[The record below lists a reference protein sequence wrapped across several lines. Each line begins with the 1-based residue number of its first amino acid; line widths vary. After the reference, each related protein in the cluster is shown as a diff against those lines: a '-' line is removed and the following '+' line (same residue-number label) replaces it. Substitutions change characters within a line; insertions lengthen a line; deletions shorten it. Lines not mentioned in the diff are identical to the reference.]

1 MHFFTF
7 YVTIRGVPGAACAK
21 AGFAVPE
28 YFSGEVIGIVENKK
42 KKTFQVPHTYV
53 IIFAVVVVC
62 ALLTYLIPVGSFQ
75 TQEVTY
81 MMGDTEKSRTVIV
94 SDSFAYELD
103 ENGNRVRNGVPLFGT
118 EDFGGQGMLNY
129 VFEGLTSGDK
139 TGSAV
144 GIVAFILVIGG
155 AFGVVMRT
163 GAVDAGIHA
172 MIRKTKGREI
182 ILIPVLFTLFSLGGA
197 VFGMGEEAIPFAM
210 VIVPL
215 TIAMGYDAV
224 VAVCVTYVATQI
236 GFATSWMNPFGLAI
250 AQGIAG
256 VPVLSGAGFR
266 MVMWTVFTAAGVVFT
281 MLYARKIK
289 RDPTASVAYESDAYY
304 RNQMTQSDAAAAPFT
319 LGQGLVL
326 LTILVTIVWT
336 VWGVVVKGYYIPE
349 IASQFFV
356 MGLVAGIIG
365 CVFKLNGMRASDIAS
380 SFQSGAA
387 DLVGAALVVG
397 MAQGIVIVLGGTD
410 PTTPSVMNTI
420 LYMLGNLLSGVPGV
434 MAAWLMYVF
443 QSLFNF
449 VVVSGSGQAA
459 LTMPIM
465 APLADLAG
473 ITRQV
478 AVLAYQLGDGLTN
491 LIVPTSGC
499 LLGVLG
505 VARLEWGKWAKF
517 QIKMQGVLFVLSTIF
532 VVVAVMIG
540 FA

>member
-1 MHFFTF
+1 ME
-7 YVTIRGVPGAACAK
+7 K
-21 AGFAVPE
+21 Q
-28 YFSGEVIGIVENKK
+28 K
-42 KKTFQVPHTYV
+42 KKTIQMPHTYV

-75 TQEVTY
+75 TQDISY
-81 MMGDTEKSRTVIV
+81 MVGDTEKTRTVIV
-94 SDSFAYELD
+94 ADSFSYAVD
-103 ENGNRVRNGVPLFGT
+103 EAGNRVRNGVPLFGT

-139 TGSAV
+139 SGSAV

-155 AFGVVMRT
+155 AFGIVMRT

-172 MIRKTKGREI
+172 MIRRTKGREI
-182 ILIPVLFTLFSLGGA
+182 ILVPVLFTLFSLGGA

-224 VAVCVTYVATQI
+224 VAVCVTYGATQI
-236 GFATSWMNPFGLAI
+236 GFGTSWMNPFGLAI

-256 VPVLSGAGFR
+256 VPVMSGTAFR
-266 MVMWTVFTAAGVVFT
+266 IVMWAVFTLAGIAFT
-281 MLYARKIK
+281 MVYARKIK
-289 RDPTASVAYESDAYY
+289 KNPQLSVAYESDAYY
-304 RNQMTQSDAAAAPFT
+304 RNQMSKTDGEAVPFT
-319 LGQGLVL
+319 LGQALVL
-326 LTILVTIVWT
+326 LSVLATIVWT
-336 VWGVVVKGYYIPE
+336 VWGVVTQGYYIPE

-365 CVFKLNGMRASDIAS
+365 CIFHLNGMRPSDMAS

-420 LYMLGNLLSGVPGV
+420 LYTLGNLLSGVPGV
-434 MAAWLMYVF
+434 LAAWLMYVF

-517 QIKMQGVLFVLSTIF
+517 QIKMQGMLFVLSTIF

>member
-1 MHFFTF
+1 
-7 YVTIRGVPGAACAK
+7 
-21 AGFAVPE
+21 
-28 YFSGEVIGIVENKK
+28 
-42 KKTFQVPHTYV
+42 
-53 IIFAVVVVC
+53 
-62 ALLTYLIPVGSFQ
+62 
-75 TQEVTY
+75 
-81 MMGDTEKSRTVIV
+81 
-94 SDSFAYELD
+94 
-103 ENGNRVRNGVPLFGT
+103 
-118 EDFGGQGMLNY
+118 
-129 VFEGLTSGDK
+129 
-139 TGSAV
+139 
-144 GIVAFILVIGG
+144 
-155 AFGVVMRT
+155 
-163 GAVDAGIHA
+163 
-172 MIRKTKGREI
+172 
-182 ILIPVLFTLFSLGGA
+182 
-197 VFGMGEEAIPFAM
+197 
-210 VIVPL
+210 
-215 TIAMGYDAV
+215 
-224 VAVCVTYVATQI
+224 
-236 GFATSWMNPFGLAI
+236 
-250 AQGIAG
+250 
-256 VPVLSGAGFR
+256 
-266 MVMWTVFTAAGVVFT
+266 MWIVFTAAGVIFT

-289 RDPTASVAYESDAYY
+289 KDPKSSVAYESDAYY
-304 RNQMTQSDAAAAPFT
+304 RDQMAQSDAAAAPFT

-336 VWGVVVKGYYIPE
+336 VWGVVVEGYYIPE

-365 CVFKLNGMRASDIAS
+365 CIFKLNDMRASDIAS
-380 SFQSGAA
+380 SFQRGAA

-420 LYMLGNLLSGVPGV
+420 LYTLGNLLSGVPGV
-434 MAAWLMYVF
+434 LAAWLMYVF

-478 AVLAYQLGDGLTN
+478 AVLAYQLGDAMTN

-517 QIKMQGVLFVLSTIF
+517 QIKMQGMLFVLSTIF

>member
-1 MHFFTF
+1 ME
-7 YVTIRGVPGAACAK
+7 K
-21 AGFAVPE
+21 Q
-28 YFSGEVIGIVENKK
+28 K
-42 KKTFQVPHTYV
+42 KKTIQMPHTYV
-53 IIFAVVVVC
+53 IIFAVVVLC
-62 ALLTYLIPVGSFQ
+62 AVLTYLIPVGSFQ
-75 TQEVTY
+75 TQEISY
-81 MMGDTEKSRTVIV
+81 MMGDTEKTRTVIV
-94 SDSFAYELD
+94 ADSFTYAVD
-103 ENGNRVRNGVPLFGT
+103 EAGNRVRSGVPLFGT

-139 TGSAV
+139 NGSAV

-155 AFGVVMRT
+155 AFGIVMRT

-236 GFATSWMNPFGLAI
+236 GFGTSWMNPFGLAI

-266 MVMWTVFTAAGVVFT
+266 IVMWAVFTLAGVLFT
-281 MLYARKIK
+281 MAYARKIK
-289 RDPTASVAYESDAYY
+289 KNPQSSVAYESDAYY
-304 RNQMTQSDAAAAPFT
+304 RNQMAQSDAAAAPFT

-326 LTILVTIVWT
+326 VSILVTIVWT
-336 VWGVVVKGYYIPE
+336 VWGVVVEGYYIPE

-365 CVFKLNGMRASDIAS
+365 CIFHLNGMRPSDMAS

-420 LYMLGNLLSGVPGV
+420 LYTLGNLLSGVPGV
-434 MAAWLMYVF
+434 LAAWLMYVF

-517 QIKMQGVLFVLSTIF
+517 QIKMQGMLFVLSTIF

>member
-21 AGFAVPE
+21 AGFAAPE

-266 MVMWTVFTAAGVVFT
+266 MVMWTVFTAAGVIFT

-289 RDPTASVAYESDAYY
+289 RDPTSSVAYESDAYY

-420 LYMLGNLLSGVPGV
+420 LYTLGNLLGGVPGV
-434 MAAWLMYVF
+434 LAAWLMYVF

>member
-1 MHFFTF
+1 MKET
-7 YVTIRGVPGAACAK
+7 
-21 AGFAVPE
+21 
-28 YFSGEVIGIVENKK
+28 KK
-42 KKTFQVPHTYV
+42 KRLQMPHTYV
-53 IIFAVVVVC
+53 IIFAVVVIC

-75 TQEVTY
+75 TQDVTY
-81 MMGDTEKSRTVIV
+81 MVGDTEKTRTVIV
-94 SDSFAYELD
+94 PDSFTYELD
-103 ENGNRVRNGVPLFGT
+103 EVGNRVYNGVPLFGT

-139 TGSAV
+139 TGTAV

-155 AFGVVMRT
+155 AFGIVMRT

-172 MIRKTKGREI
+172 MINRTKGREI

-224 VAVCVTYVATQI
+224 VAVCITYCATQI
-236 GFATSWMNPFGLAI
+236 GFGASWMNPFGLAI

-256 VPVLSGAGFR
+256 VPVMFGAGFR
-266 MVMWTVFTAAGVVFT
+266 IVMWVVFTAVGILFT
-281 MLYARKIK
+281 MVYARKIK
-289 RDPTASVAYESDAYY
+289 KNPMASVAYESDAYY
-304 RNQMTQSDAAAAPFT
+304 RDQMSKTDEEQSSFT
-319 LGQGLVL
+319 LGQALVL
-326 LTILVTIVWT
+326 LTVLATIIWT
-336 VWGVVVKGYYIPE
+336 VWGVIVKGYYIPE

-365 CVFKLNGMRASDIAS
+365 CIFHLNDMHASDVAS
-380 SFQSGAA
+380 AFQSGAA

-397 MAQGIVIVLGGTD
+397 MAKGIVIVLGGTEA
-410 PTTPSVMNTI
+410 TTPSVMNTI
-420 LYMLGNLLSGVPGV
+420 LYALGNVLSNVPGV
-434 MAAWLMYVF
+434 LAAWLMYVF

-465 APLADLAG
+465 APLADLAC
-473 ITRQV
+473 ISRHV
-478 AVLAYQLGDGLTN
+478 AVLAYQLGDAMTN

-517 QIKMQGVLFVLSTIF
+517 QIKMQGVLFLLSSVF
-532 VVVAVMIG
+532 VIVAVMIG

>member
-1 MHFFTF
+1 MKET
-7 YVTIRGVPGAACAK
+7 
-21 AGFAVPE
+21 
-28 YFSGEVIGIVENKK
+28 KK
-42 KKTFQVPHTYV
+42 KRLQMPHTYV
-53 IIFAVVVVC
+53 IIFAVVVIC

-75 TQEVTY
+75 TQDVTY
-81 MMGDTEKSRTVIV
+81 MVGDTEKTRTVIV
-94 SDSFAYELD
+94 PDSFTYELD
-103 ENGNRVRNGVPLFGT
+103 EAGNRVYNGVPLFGT

-139 TGSAV
+139 TGTAV

-155 AFGVVMRT
+155 AFGIVMRT

-172 MIRKTKGREI
+172 MINHTKGREI

-224 VAVCVTYVATQI
+224 VAVCITYCATQI
-236 GFATSWMNPFGLAI
+236 GFGASWMNPFGLAI

-256 VPVLSGAGFR
+256 VPVMSGAGFR
-266 MVMWTVFTAAGVVFT
+266 IVMWVVFTAVGILFT
-281 MLYARKIK
+281 MVYARKIK
-289 RDPTASVAYESDAYY
+289 KNPMASVAYESDAYY
-304 RNQMTQSDAAAAPFT
+304 RDQMSKTDGEQSSFT
-319 LGQGLVL
+319 LGQALVL
-326 LTILVTIVWT
+326 LTVLATIIWT
-336 VWGVVVKGYYIPE
+336 VWGVIVKGYYIPE

-365 CVFKLNGMRASDIAS
+365 CIFHLNDMHASDVAS
-380 SFQSGAA
+380 AFQSGAA

-397 MAQGIVIVLGGTD
+397 MAKGIVIVLGGTEA
-410 PTTPSVMNTI
+410 TTPSVMNTI
-420 LYMLGNLLSGVPGV
+420 LYALGNVLSNVPGV
-434 MAAWLMYVF
+434 LAAWLMYVF

-473 ITRQV
+473 ISRQV
-478 AVLAYQLGDGLTN
+478 AVLAYQLGDAMTN

-517 QIKMQGVLFVLSTIF
+517 QIKMQGVLFLLSSVF
-532 VVVAVMIG
+532 VIVAVMIG